1 MPKYLLAFHGGKKF
15 ETKEQGMTH
24 MTKWHAWMADIGDA
38 AVGSGFPVGMSKTV
52 SADGVIDNGGANPI
66 SGIKIIQAETMGAAL
81 KIAQS
86 CPHLDIGGTIEIA
99 EAMNMEM

>member
-15 ETKEQGMTH
+15 ETKEQGMAH
-24 MTKWHAWMADIGDA
+24 MTKWQAWMADIGDA
-38 AVGSGFPVGMSKTV
+38 AVGSGFPIGMSKTV
-52 SADGVIDNGGANPI
+52 SAEGVTDDGGSNPL
-66 SGIKIIQAETMGAAL
+66 SGIKIIQAETMEAAL
-81 KIAQS
+81 KIAKT